1 MSVPGGT
8 REIARKMEKL
18 MGAGNNS
25 ALGTE
30 ARNHATKVHGSQ
42 RLRRGALGALT
53 VGVLYLALWARL
65 LPEEAPLVPGQP
77 SPRTIFAPR
86 SAFFNDTVK
95 TEELREQARRSVAD
109 KYKVDPSASEVAL
122 EVVQDAFAVLR
133 QAQRLE
139 TPSTAERVKW
149 VQRRLDIRL
158 PEESLEVL
166 IEAQPGTLSRLQ
178 ATAVNLVEALMRRQ
192 IRDNTDD
199 LATARREAQEQ
210 AARLDMSPDYQRAV
224 GLIAAAALRP
234 NLLYDAVATQT
245 AREAAAAAVK
255 PVRGYIRAG
264 EPVVYEGQ
272 IVGQHHLDI
281 AQALGLT
288 QPRVDYSQAVA
299 LLALLTLLVV
309 GWGVFVM
316 QFAPSYYAQDKYL
329 FVAAAL
335 AVVAAVVF
343 RAAHGA
349 AWFEAAALGTATA
362 TTIAVCILTVPLVA
376 VGFGG
381 VLSVVVGLMAAGSD
395 ARLVVATLLATVATI
410 GAMGRGFQRTT
421 IIARTALVAALADAV
436 FLLLGNQV
444 YGLLTSWPL
453 IGQTAA
459 AGFLGALAGVGVV
472 LVIQRPLG
480 ITTDIWLL
488 ELGNPNEPILRRLLT
503 EAPGTY
509 QASLMV
515 ATLAEA
521 AAEALGANALLA
533 RVAATYHDIGKL
545 RRPGFF
551 IENQFRGE
559 NPHEKLSPQVSAMI
573 LAAHA
578 REGVEMARQ
587 LKLPPEVIAIIG
599 QHHGTSVM
607 SYFHERAKAQ
617 AKPGEE
623 VPESLFRY
631 PGPKPQTKEAALVLL
646 ADAVEAAARTLESYS
661 PEVVREMVE
670 RVVQSKIDDGQL
682 SEAPITLAELEK
694 VKDQL
699 AQTLI
704 SAFHRRIPYP
714 EQIEREMAERLQQRR
729 APLEHR
735 GATSSGNNHGRQG
748 RSA

>member
-1 MSVPGGT
+1 
-8 REIARKMEKL
+8 
-18 MGAGNNS
+18 MGAANNAAGAHGRNRGVGAQS
-25 ALGTE
+25 PRA
-30 ARNHATKVHGSQ
+30 ARRWAI
-42 RLRRGALGALT
+42 AALT
-53 VGVLYLALWARL
+53 VGILYLTLWARL
-65 LPEEAPLVPGQP
+65 LPESAPLVLGQP

-86 SAFFNDTVK
+86 STFFNDSVK
-95 TEELREQARRSVAD
+95 TEELREQARRGVAD
-109 KYKVDPSASEVAL
+109 KYKVDASAADMATA
-122 EVVQDAFAVLR
+122 VVQDCFAVLR
-133 QAQRLE
+133 QAQQLE
-139 TPSTAERVKW
+139 GLSTAERVNW

-158 PEESLEVL
+158 PPESLGL
-166 IEAQPGTLSRLQ
+166 LLEAQPGTLTRLE
-178 ATAVNLVEALMRRQ
+178 ATTMHLVETLMRQQ

-199 LATARREAQEQ
+199 LATVRREAQEQ
-210 AARLDMSPDYQRAV
+210 AARLDMSTDYQRAV

-234 NLLYDAVATQT
+234 NLLYDAAATQA

-264 EPVVYEGQ
+264 EPVIYEGQ
-272 IVGQHHLDI
+272 TVGQRHLDI

-288 QPRVDYSQAVA
+288 QPRVDYSQAAALLV
-299 LLALLTLLVV
+299 LLALLVI
-309 GWGVFVM
+309 GWGIFVM

-335 AVVAAVVF
+335 TVIAAIIF
-343 RAAHGA
+343 RAAEGA

-362 TTIAVCILTVPLVA
+362 TVIAVCILTVPLVA
-376 VGFGG
+376 VAFGG
-381 VLSVVVGLMAAGSD
+381 VVSIIVGLMAAGSD
-395 ARLVVATLLATVATI
+395 ARLVIAALLATVATV
-410 GAMGRGFQRTT
+410 GAMGRGFQRTS
-421 IIARTALVAALADAV
+421 IIARTALVAAAADAL

-459 AGFLGALAGVGVV
+459 AGFMGALAGVGVV
-472 LVIQRPLG
+472 LVLQRPLG

-488 ELGNPNEPILRRLLT
+488 ELGNPNEPILRRLLA

-521 AAEALGANALLA
+521 AAEAIGANALLA
-533 RVAATYHDIGKL
+533 RVAAIYHDIGKL

-587 LKLPPEVIAIIG
+587 LKLPPEVIAILE

-607 SYFHERAKAQ
+607 TYFYDRAKAQ

-623 VPESLFRY
+623 IPESLFRY
-631 PGPKPQTKEAALVLL
+631 PGPKPQTKEAALVML
-646 ADAVEAAARTLESYS
+646 ADAVEAAARTLDSYS

-670 RVVQSKIDDGQL
+670 RVVQSKVDDGQL
-682 SEAPITLAELEK
+682 SEAPITLAELGK
-694 VKDQL
+694 VKEQL
-699 AQTLI
+699 TQTLI

-735 GATSSGNNHGRQG
+735 VATSGGNNHDREG